1 MFELV
6 FATNNEKKLKEV
18 REIFSNN
25 NSICILSLQDA
36 GIIDTEI
43 PEDFFT
49 FQENAY
55 QKASFIFQKTQKAC
69 IADDSGLEIEAL
81 NGDPG
86 VFSARYAG
94 EPKNDKNN
102 IIKVLKNLNNIDHRK
117 AQFTTVIHLI
127 SNQHNLSFEGCIKG
141 EITNSPIGES
151 GFGYDPIFIPNGH
164 KKTFAEMTSDEK
176 NAISHRKQALE
187 KLFLFLT
194 KEICRVR
201 P

>member
-94 EPKNDKNN
+94 EPKSDQKN
-102 IIKVLKNLNNIDHRK
+102 IEKVLQNLKGVNNRK
-117 AQFTTVIHLI
+117 AQFTTAIHLI
-127 SNQHNLSFEGCIKG
+127 SNEYNITFEGKIKG
-141 EITNSPIGES
+141 SITEQEKGNA
-151 GFGYDPIFIPNGH
+151 GFGYDPIFIPDGYN
-164 KKTFAEMTSDEK
+164 KTFAEMTSEEK
-176 NAISHRKQALE
+176 NQISHRKKAIE
-187 KLFLFLT
+187 KLFVFLT
-194 KEICRVR
+194 KEVL
-201 P
+201 